1 MESKRGGTNGLLKK
15 IDRTM
20 ANLEF
25 NMSFVG
31 SSALFQP
38 YRISDHSSAIII
50 ITTTSVLKPRP
61 FKFSNVVV
69 KMPINPLRK
78 LLYDQ
83 ANTIE
88 KVKRLRHD
96 LDEDALLDEERFLK
110 QKAKVKWLNSSDA
123 NSAYFH
129 KVVKSHASKNRI
141 DSDALLDEERFL
153 KQKAKVEWLNSG
165 DANSAYFHKEAWD
178 IIAQN
183 VCNAVKG
190 FFVNGVLLKELNH
203 TIIALISKVTT
214 PLKINDYRL
223 ISCCNVLFKCI
234 SKIISNRIKDS
245 LMDLVSLNQFAF
257 VPGRRISDNIMLTQE
272 LMHNYHLDRG
282 PPRCASKVDI
292 QKAYDIVDWVFLK
305 DVLVGFG
312 FHPRMIGW
320 IMECVS
326 STSFSISINGYL
338 HGYFKGKRGLR
349 QGDPMSPYLF
359 TLVMEVLTLMLH
371 RRYSSFEE
379 GMLPVK
385 YLGVPLVPSRLL
397 FHDCTELVEKV
408 KSRINDWKNKSL
420 SFVGRAQII
429 RSLLASMHVYWASA
443 FILPSR
449 LMLDLEK
456 LMRGFLWCQ
465 GDMRKGKAKISWEV
479 MRSMIGIPNMLSSL
493 DLIVN
498 FLISIVK
505 KRRND
510 RLFAK
515 KKRIHDQ
522 FIDAIKSTIRL
533 KLLT

>member
-141 DSDALLDEERFL
+141 DS
-153 KQKAKVEWLNSG
+153 
-165 DANSAYFHKEAWD
+165 EAWD

-371 RRYSSFEE
+371 RRVSLFEIFTYHRYCS
-379 GMLPVK
+379 
-385 YLGVPLVPSRLL
+385 YLNIINLCFADDL
-397 FHDCTELVEKV
+397 FLFAHGDANFARVIMDSLEEF
-408 KSRINDWKNKSL
+408 KNAL
-420 SFVGRAQII
+420 G
-429 RSLLASMHVYWASA
+429 LT
-443 FILPSR
+443 
-449 LMLDLEK
+449 
-456 LMRGFLWCQ
+456 
-465 GDMRKGKAKISWEV
+465 
-479 MRSMIGIPNMLSSL
+479 SSL
-493 DLIVN
+493 P
-498 FLISIVK
+498 
-505 KRRND
+505 
-510 RLFAK
+510 
-515 KKRIHDQ
+515 
-522 FIDAIKSTIRL
+522 KSTA
-533 KLLT
+533 